1 LGKKSQE
8 KTTTFGLYYS
18 CHLERSEGTV
28 IISIQS
34 ETVKQGRFATRAA
47 QRFRRVVTAPAYVLK
62 AKMADTEHRISITV
76 TYDNNPCE
84 QGLNTN
90 WGFAAFIA
98 GTEKTILFD
107 TGPPTANSLLDN
119 MQKLAI
125 EPDGIDV
132 VVLSHIHGDHTGG
145 LGSFLEKN
153 SNVTI
158 YLPKSFPTKFKD
170 NARNSGAKIIEVNPV
185 RRKASISKGVKE
197 SEQICKNVYSTGLLG
212 KWIKEQ
218 SLIIRTDKGLVVI
231 IGCAHTG
238 ILNIMNTVKDPMEDD
253 IFLVIGGFHL
263 EWATKGRIEKIIS
276 AFKRLGV
283 RYVGPCH
290 CSGHKARSLFEKHFG
305 SNYINMGAGK
315 VITLTDL
322 R

>member
-1 LGKKSQE
+1 
-8 KTTTFGLYYS
+8 
-18 CHLERSEGTV
+18 
-28 IISIQS
+28 
-34 ETVKQGRFATRAA
+34 
-47 QRFRRVVTAPAYVLK
+47 
-62 AKMADTEHRISITV
+62 MADTGHNISITV

-84 QGLNTN
+84 QGLNTD
-90 WGFAAFIA
+90 WGFAAFIN
-98 GTEKTILFD
+98 GIDKTILFD
-107 TGPPTANSLLDN
+107 TGPPTLSSLLDN

-125 EPDGIDV
+125 EPNSIDT

-145 LGSFLEKN
+145 LSSFLEKN
-153 SNVTI
+153 PNVTI
-158 YLPKSFPTKFKD
+158 YLPESFPKKFKD

-185 RRKASISKGVKE
+185 RSKTSTSPEGMPFGHNGVKE
-197 SEQICKNVYSTGLLG
+197 SEQICENVYSTGRLG

-231 IGCAHTG
+231 IGCAHPG
-238 ILNIMNTVKDPMEDD
+238 IVNIVNTVKTLMKDD
-253 IFLVIGGFHL
+253 ILLVMGGFHL

-276 AFKRLGV
+276 TFKRLGV

-305 SNYINMGAGK
+305 SNYINIGAGK